1 MATAT
6 RQVEASPGAGGP
18 VRAARSRLRL
28 LFCTDNLGVGGTE
41 LNAVRTAERLV
52 ALGVDLQVALLGSD
66 GPLHER
72 YAALDVPVHP
82 FPIDS
87 LYGASAVRQGRAF
100 AAFCR
105 AGGVDVLHCHDA
117 YSNVFGSIWGRAAR
131 VPGII
136 VSRRWWATHNN
147 AKLRIANRLAYR
159 LASRVLANSASVGA
173 SLVRDEGVAQRRVV
187 VVPNFVEAEAFDP
200 PSPGA
205 RAALRA
211 AFGLP
216 ASGRVA
222 GIVARLDPV
231 KDHATLIRAFALL
244 GARLPDLHLAIV
256 GDGPCRGALE
266 ALAAE
271 LGPAGRIHFAGM
283 RPNRPNPHH
292 LFDVS
297 ALTSLS
303 EGFPNSVVEAM
314 AAARPV
320 VATDVGGMR
329 DALLD
334 GITGRLVPAGDAA
347 ALADALARVL
357 EDPAGSEAMG
367 RAGRAR
373 AEALFS
379 AEPVIAGLLS
389 LYGELARR

>member
-6 RQVEASPGAGGP
+6 RQVEASSGAGGP
-18 VRAARSRLRL
+18 VRPARSRLRL

-87 LYGASAVRQGRAF
+87 LYGTSAVRQGRAF

-187 VVPNFVEAEAFDP
+187 VVPNFVEPEAFDP
-200 PSPGA
+200 PSAGA
-205 RAALRA
+205 RAALRG

-222 GIVARLDPV
+222 GVVARLDPV
-231 KDHATLIRAFALL
+231 KDHATSSVPSRCS
-244 GARLPDLHLAIV
+244 ARDSPTCISPSSATA
-256 GDGPCRGALE
+256 P
-266 ALAAE
+266 AAS
-271 LGPAGRIHFAGM
+271 RSRHS
-283 RPNRPNPHH
+283 RP
-292 LFDVS
+292 S
-297 ALTSLS
+297 S
-303 EGFPNSVVEAM
+303 GQ
-314 AAARPV
+314 
-320 VATDVGGMR
+320 
-329 DALLD
+329 
-334 GITGRLVPAGDAA
+334 
-347 ALADALARVL
+347 
-357 EDPAGSEAMG
+357 PAGSTLPACG
-367 RAGRAR
+367 PTGPTRTTSSTCRH
-373 AEALFS
+373 
-379 AEPVIAGLLS
+379 
-389 LYGELARR
+389 